1 VFFQH
6 LQQQKGILG
15 IILGAAGIKGFA
27 KLGQVLGID
36 GIQQQEVD
44 VHQGIEQAAARL
56 L

>member
-6 LQQQKGILG
+6 LQQQEGILG
-15 IILGAAGIKGFA
+15 IILGAAGVEGFA

-44 VHQGIEQAAARL
+44 VHQGVQQAAA
-56 L
+56 